1 MAGYNPEVLDGIPV
15 DVLRHQVRERE
26 RHHKP
31 TQTDFDGHFPE
42 AGDTEQPFVGAV
54 LDELTC
60 VEAEG
65 GIAANK
71 PKECVRI
78 ESQSH
83 GAYA

>member
-1 MAGYNPEVLDGIPV
+1 MARRNPEELDGIPV
-15 DVLRHQVRERE
+15 DMLRHQVREWEWHRE
-26 RHHKP
+26 P

-78 ESQSH
+78 E
-83 GAYA
+83 